1 MRAEREEMVTMSK
14 QMHDG
19 LSFASF
25 GFSMALFMVSMT
37 NCFESIGWAVAMIG
51 SMVYCMMW
59 LLVNSGVSE

>member
-1 MRAEREEMVTMSK
+1 MNTNKHNA
-14 QMHDG
+14 
-19 LSFASF
+19 LSLMSF

-59 LLVNSGVSE
+59 LLVNSGGAE

>member
-1 MRAEREEMVTMSK
+1 MSK
-14 QMHDG
+14 QTHNA
-19 LSFASF
+19 LSLMSF

-59 LLVNSGVSE
+59 LMVNSGVGE

>member
-25 GFSMALFMVSMT
+25 GFSMALFMVSLP
-37 NCFESIGWAVAMIG
+37 NCFDGIGWAVAMIG
-51 SMVYCMMW
+51 SMVYCMFW
-59 LLVNSGVSE
+59 LMAQEVDG